1 MAVSY
6 RKLRYRLVDDR
17 ISLAKLMRMAGITD
31 YAVRQISK
39 GRDVSTEVLTKICAA
54 LHCEVQD
61 IVDFF
66 PDRSSEQL
74 TEILL
79 HELTTDG
86 ERIYSCQSNALN

>member
-6 RKLRYRLVDDR
+6 RKLRYRLVDDK

-61 IVDFF
+61 IVDFLPEKQVTSF
-66 PDRSSEQL
+66 
-74 TEILL
+74 TEKKSKNQT
-79 HELTTDG
+79 H
-86 ERIYSCQSNALN
+86 ERIDDHA